1 MSTTSIDALTR
12 DFAAAGT
19 RWETGPGDLPFLIVD
34 TDQCSARVTPYGA
47 HLCTWTPTGQ
57 SHSILFLSPRSPFA
71 AGKAIRGG
79 VPVCFP
85 WFGAH
90 ASGDR
95 TKPSHGFAR
104 TRMWDVAGV
113 TADAAGAITVD
124 FRLTADAETRACW
137 DADFEAHLVLV
148 LGRSLEL
155 TFAVV
160 NRGTAT
166 IAYEAALHS
175 YFTVADVERI
185 RLHGLVRTTYLDKVD
200 ALKEKVHGNGPIVV
214 AGETDRVFLKTAA
227 TCTIDDPGLAR
238 RTRIEKSGSLA
249 TVVWNPGRAK
259 GEAMADVGPDAWR
272 EFVCVE
278 TAQCGIH
285 AVELAP
291 GARHAMTARVDV
303 SLLTL

>member
-1 MSTTSIDALTR
+1 MSSPSIEALAR
-12 DFAAAGT
+12 DFVAAGA
-19 RWETGPGDLPFLIVD
+19 RWETGPGDLPFLIIE
-34 TDQCSARVTPYGA
+34 TDQCSARVTPYGG

-57 SHSILFLSPRSPFA
+57 PHPVLFLSPRSPFA
-71 AGKAIRGG
+71 PGKAIRGG

-85 WFGAH
+85 WFGPH
-90 ASGDR
+90 ASDPA
-95 TKPSHGFAR
+95 KPAHGFAR

-113 TADAAGAITVD
+113 TADAAGAVTVD
-124 FRLTADAETRACW
+124 FRLRADAETRALW
-137 DADFEAHLVLV
+137 DADFEAHLVLG
-148 LGRSLEL
+148 LGRSLEM
-155 TFAVV
+155 TFEVT
-160 NRGTAT
+160 NRGADT

-185 RLHGLVRTTYLDKVD
+185 RVHGLVRTPYLDKVD
-200 ALKEKVHGNGPIVV
+200 AFREKVHGNGPIVL
-214 AGETDRVFLKTAA
+214 AGETDRVFLHTAA

-272 EFVCVE
+272 GFVCLE
-278 TAQCGIH
+278 TAQCGVH
-285 AVELAP
+285 AVPLAP
-291 GARHAMTARVDV
+291 GARHAMSARVDV